1 MPVIDRKET
10 NMKLRTKP
18 AKGTQDILPQEMELR
33 NYVQY
38 VIRNTYIEKGFMQI
52 QTPSIESI
60 ELLTNS
66 DGGENLRMLFKIL
79 KRGDKLDLSVTEE
92 DQLVDLGLRFDL
104 TLPLSRYYANNRG
117 QLPMPFK
124 AIQMGDVWRGEKPQK
139 GRYRQ
144 FMQCDVDIIGD
155 PSIVSEVE
163 LLTTVPE
170 AIKRLGFDNFEIKI
184 NDRRILKYIVNQAGI
199 EDENF
204 ESVCITLDKA
214 DKIGIEGVKEELLEK
229 NIEAGKIDALTKN
242 MSIELSQIE
251 DEAARSIERIISI
264 VSKYYPISFD
274 PTLVRGMGY
283 YTGAIFEIQS
293 NEFKGSLGGG
303 GRYDTLLNKF
313 QNDPI
318 PAVGFSIGFERI
330 IDLLKTKEMDV
341 TKKEKCALVFIEDEY
356 LEKAVEIS
364 QNLISENKV
373 TSIYQV
379 KKNKIGKK
387 INRLE
392 SEGFNEIIVIDRLDV
407 DDN

>member
-10 NMKLRTKP
+10 YMKLRTNP
-18 AKGTQDILPQEMELR
+18 AKGTQDILPEDMALR
-33 NYVQY
+33 IFVQD
-38 VIRNTYIEKGFMQI
+38 VIRNTYMEKGFMEI

-79 KRGDKLDLSVTEE
+79 KRGEKLDLTQTEE
-92 DQLVDLGLRFDL
+92 EKLVDLGLRFDL

-184 NDRRILKYIVNQAGI
+184 NDRRILKYIVSQAGI

-204 ESVCITLDKA
+204 ESVCISLDKA
-214 DKIGIEGVKEELLEK
+214 DKIGIEGVKMSFCK
-229 NIEAGKIDALTKN
+229 NISPSKIEALVDN
-242 MSIELSQIE
+242 MSMELSQI
-251 DEAARSIERIISI
+251 DIDAARSIERIISI

-274 PTLVRGMGY
+274 ATLVRGMGY

-330 IDLLKTKEMDV
+330 VDLLKTKE
-341 TKKEKCALVFIEDEY
+341 I
-356 LEKAVEIS
+356 
-364 QNLISENKV
+364 KV
-373 TSIYQV
+373 SK
-379 KKNKIGKK
+379 KKNVP
-387 INRLE
+387 LY
-392 SEGFNEIIVIDRLDV
+392 L
-407 DDN
+407 

>member
-1 MPVIDRKET
+1 
-10 NMKLRTKP
+10 MKLRTKA
-18 AKGTQDILPQEMELR
+18 AKGTQDILPEAMELR
-33 NYVQY
+33 NYVQD

-79 KRGDKLDLSVTEE
+79 KRGEKLDLTATEE
-92 DQLVDLGLRFDL
+92 ELLVDLGLRFDL

-124 AIQMGDVWRGEKPQK
+124 AIQMGDVWRAERPQK

-155 PSIVSEVE
+155 SSIVAEVE

-170 AIKRLGFDNFEIKI
+170 AVKRLGFHNFEIKI
-184 NDRRILKYIVNQAGI
+184 NDRRILKYMVEKAGI
-199 EDENF
+199 EDSKF
-204 ESVCITLDKA
+204 ESVCISLDKA
-214 DKIGIEGVKEELLEK
+214 DKIGVEGVKNELLEK
-229 NIEAGKIDALTKN
+229 AIEASKVDILIEN
-242 MSIELSQIE
+242 MSIKLSEMDTQ
-251 DEAARSIERIISI
+251 AARSIERIISL
-264 VSKYYPISFD
+264 VSKYYPITFD

-293 NEFKGSLGGG
+293 DEFKGSLGGG

-313 QNDPI
+313 QNDPV

-330 IDLLKTKEMDV
+330 VDLLKTKEINV
-341 TKKEKCALVFIEDEY
+341 SKKEKCALVFIEDEY

-364 QNLISENKV
+364 QNLISENKI
-373 TSIYQV
+373 TSIFQV

-392 SEGFNEIIVIDRLDV
+392 AEGFNEIIVLDKLEV
-407 DDN
+407 DEN